1 MTEDGGKQ
9 TAVGV
14 DSEKTIASTQTRDSK
29 SLTVE
34 MVSRMDKM
42 ASDMMRHRE

>member
-29 SLTVE
+29 SLT
-34 MVSRMDKM
+34 SRNGEQNGQDGK
-42 ASDMMRHRE
+42 